1 MRPRPSDSKCL
12 ESKNRY
18 MAVVFAPGQI
28 FIVQNQSCRQIDLQ
42 TLEIDLFSQ
51 ESVLHA
57 CLQDSFS
64 IFCKQLTDKTHRLA
78 SN

>member
-1 MRPRPSDSKCL
+1 
-12 ESKNRY
+12 
-18 MAVVFAPGQI
+18 MAVVFAPGQT
-28 FIVQNQSCRQIDLQ
+28 FIVQNQSCQQIDLQ
-42 TLEIDLFSQ
+42 TLFSQ

-64 IFCKQLTDKTHRLA
+64 VPCKQLTDKAHRLA